1 MPYVQKGNKLC
12 LVNDTIQ
19 HSDTYYA
26 QDGNS
31 LILVHQGTKGMSWGE
46 RLYQY
51 KDGSLTPLGKI
62 HYSYKNVQNRHE
74 AKVRAAKRAKNAK
87 LKEKQKRQ
95 AEKDE
100 IKKQKQEAK
109 AKKKENKDAKKN
121 SNDNIDINEAS
132 HDYVRSRTSMYK
144 LSNKEIEDISKR
156 LRNEAEIQKYLAPKE
171 TFGQQLVRN
180 AFQKFATTAVNN
192 ISEEAG
198 KKLAANVM
206 KKFNAAI
213 ANN

>member
-1 MPYVQKGNKLC
+1 MPYIQKGNKLC

-31 LILVHQGTKGMSWGE
+31 LILVHEGTEGMSWGK

-62 HYSYKNVQNRHE
+62 HYSYKNVQNRHK
-74 AKVRAAKRAKNAK
+74 AKVRAAKRVKNAK
-87 LKEKQKRQ
+87 LKQKQKRQ

-109 AKKKENKDAKKN
+109 EKENKDAKKN
-121 SNDNIDINEAS
+121 SNNNVDINEAS
-132 HDYVRSRTSMYK
+132 HDYIRSRTSMYK

-156 LRNEAEIQKYLAPKE
+156 LKNEAEIQKYLAPKE
-171 TFGQQLVRN
+171 SFGQQLVRN

>member
-1 MPYVQKGNKLC
+1 MPYIQKGNKLC

-31 LILVHQGTKGMSWGE
+31 LILVHEGSEGMSWGK

-62 HYSYKNVQNRHE
+62 HYSYKNVQNRHK

-100 IKKQKQEAK
+100 IKKQKQES
-109 AKKKENKDAKKN
+109 KDVKKN

-132 HDYVRSRTSMYK
+132 HDYIRSRTSMYK
-144 LSNKEIEDISKR
+144 LSNKEIDDISKR

-171 TFGQQLVRN
+171 SFGQQLVRN